1 MSADVL
7 KFLPVVQYY
16 IISLWNMTSGI
27 CLATPWNIA
36 PHFAL
41 KASSDLHCDL
51 LYKWFSATVTNSI
64 GFPLESIKDVD
75 VNKHASTQLKTG
87 FWWVTCHCDNFKL
100 HCRYTSYGTFWNT
113 FNRAQPKNKI
123 YLQSNRKWSM
133 TETFFFMH
141 RKTCIITLSILQVCH
156 PGDCSVFTC
165 KLISFALTFTWWLRL
180 ETPNYLIRVM

>member
-7 KFLPVVQYY
+7 KFHPVVQYY
-16 IISLWNMTSGI
+16 IISLWNMASGI

-100 HCRYTSYGTFWNT
+100 HCRYTSYRTFWNT

-123 YLQSNRKWSM
+123 YLQSNRKWSK
-133 TETFFFMH
+133 TETFFMH
-141 RKTCIITLSILQVCH
+141 RKTSHHNFKYITGLPPRRLQCFH
-156 PGDCSVFTC
+156 LQINFICSHFHLVVTPRNP
-165 KLISFALTFTWWLRL
+165 KLLD
-180 ETPNYLIRVM
+180 

>member
-51 LYKWFSATVTNSI
+51 LYKWFSEAVTNSI
-64 GFPLESIKDVD
+64 GFPLEYINDVD

-87 FWWVTCHCDNFKL
+87 FWWVTCHYDNFKL

-133 TETFFFMH
+133 TETFFHAQKNMH
-141 RKTCIITLSILQVCH
+141 HNFKYNTGLPPRRLQCFH
-156 PGDCSVFTC
+156 LQINFICSHFHLVV
-165 KLISFALTFTWWLRL
+165 
-180 ETPNYLIRVM
+180 TPRNPQLLD